1 MIPPGFAT
9 TAARGIVVMN
19 RTRLL
24 SAAVFLGLVAVTP
37 APALA
42 DGDCTPRPP
51 TAAETQVYAAAY
63 QLFQRVAPGAPDGW
77 AAHDSPPTGAM
88 PVLCG
93 GSASAPLP
101 RGFQRN
107 YARDS
112 DQQARDA
119 EAVHSYADIARQQQ
133 ATAAANQAKIDA
145 VDAKIK
151 VLNDKVQQAATAQR
165 FAEIDPLNQQIEALV
180 NERVKLAGYD
190 QLDQQAQQIE
200 ADHSRDTEAS
210 FHLWFEAPRNEE
222 RSGQPYRTSAGQ
234 GYATTYDDTG
244 NPHQD
249 VLILFAGSPQQACVR
264 VSGSPQRVRAL
275 VDGADLKTIAAF
287 R

>member
-1 MIPPGFAT
+1 MIPPSFAT

-19 RTRLL
+19 TTRLS
-24 SAAVFLGLVAVTP
+24 SATVLLGLVAITP
-37 APALA
+37 AAALA

-51 TAAETQVYAAAY
+51 TAAETQLYAAAY

-101 RGFQRN
+101 RGFQRD
-107 YARDS
+107 YARES
-112 DQQARDA
+112 DQQVRDA
-119 EAVHSYADIARQQQ
+119 AALHSYTDIARQQQ

-145 VDAKIK
+145 VDAKVK
-151 VLNDKVQQAATAQR
+151 ALNEKVQQAATAQR
-165 FAEIDPLNQQIEALV
+165 FAEIDPLNQQIEALM
-180 NERVKLAGYD
+180 NERMKLAGYD

-210 FHLWFEAPRNEE
+210 FHLWFEAPHNEE

-234 GYATTYDDTG
+234 GYATSYDDKG
-244 NPHQD
+244 NPRQE
-249 VLILFAGSPQQACVR
+249 VLVLFLGSPQQARVR
-264 VSGSPQRVRAL
+264 VTGSPRRVRAL
-275 VDGADLKTIAAF
+275 VDAADLKAIAAF